1 LPEDGWAYAPM
12 GSMLACLGGARVVC
26 HACGEQLTAISADHL
41 RRYDLDLTG
50 YRERFGLN
58 RKRSLLAPALAA
70 LRREEGKR
78 RWVSNTGV
86 RDDLA
91 VGQQM
96 VRTGVLYVLGAAAR
110 PVGTRS
116 GASRPVRTGG
126 APCPGRVMATAP
138 DRE

>member
-1 LPEDGWAYAPM
+1 MSTQGARPIVLETGPGCELEPHLPVARLPEDGWAYAPT

-41 RRYDLDLTG
+41 RR
-50 YRERFGLN
+50 
-58 RKRSLLAPALAA
+58 
-70 LRREEGKR
+70 
-78 RWVSNTGV
+78 
-86 RDDLA
+86 A

-96 VRTGVLYVLGAAAR
+96 VRTGVLYVLGAAAQ